1 MGLKLN
7 LAGLLIFFLSFSL
20 YQILNKGPRLSFK
33 CSIFNIS
40 CPTLNDIKL
49 STESTYDKKYEKVVE
64 DFKKLF
70 VDGTDIGSQLSIYYK
85 NKNVINISAGKRN
98 IEKDLPYEIDTLQH
112 VYSSGKALC
121 GLVVSMLVD
130 RGLLKYEEKI
140 GHYWPEFA
148 VNGKEDVTIAGN
160 LIIH

>member
-1 MGLKLN
+1 MGLKLK
-7 LAGLLIFFLSFSL
+7 LAGLLILFMAFSI
-20 YQILNKGPRLSFK
+20 YQITNKGARLSFH
-33 CSIFNIS
+33 CSVFNIS
-40 CPTLNDIKL
+40 CPKLSDIKL
-49 STESTYDKKYEKVVE
+49 SPLSTYDKEYEKVVE
-64 DFKKLF
+64 DFRQLF
-70 VDGTDIGSQLSIYYK
+70 VDGTDIGAQLSIYYK

>member
-40 CPTLNDIKL
+40 CPTQSEIKL
-49 STESTYDKKYEKVVE
+49 SPESTYDKKYEKVVE
-64 DFKKLF
+64 DFKQLF
-70 VDGTDIGSQLSIYYK
+70 VDGTEVGAQLSIYYK

-121 GLVVSMLVD
+121 SLVVSMLVD

-148 VNGKEDVTIAGN
+148 VNGKEDVTIAGK
-160 LIIH
+160 IIK